1 MRNVFLMSVMNMIA
15 HNGAHNGAWAQL
27 VPASL
32 LSVLASQSHSPQVQL
47 ELIL

>member
-15 HNGAHNGAWAQL
+15 HNGALAQL
-27 VPASL
+27 VPAYL